1 MTGPRRTALL
11 LSAWTLFVWLTRVRN
26 ALGDD
31 DLSTAGKAGAL
42 VLSASFVVLA
52 GLVVEAVVRG
62 QDRRRALVALLA
74 LWTVVVWPV
83 RVVQIATADHGVGF
97 VVVHVA
103 LGVVSVALS
112 VVAVRAQGGFSGARA
127 NR

>member
-11 LSAWTLFVWLTRVRN
+11 LAAWTLFVWLTRVRN
-26 ALGDD
+26 AVEDD

-42 VLSASFVVLA
+42 ALSASFVVLA
-52 GLVVEAVVRG
+52 CLVLDATVRHG
-62 QDRRRALVALLA
+62 DRRGALVALLG

-83 RVVQIATADHGVGF
+83 RTVQIATAGHGAAF

-103 LGVVSVALS
+103 LGVVSVALAAL
-112 VVAVRAQGGFSGARA
+112 AVRAHGGFPAASG

>member
-1 MTGPRRTALL
+1 MNGPRRTALL
-11 LSAWTLFVWLTRVRN
+11 LVAWTLFVWLTRVRN

-52 GLVVEAVVRG
+52 GLVLDATVRHG
-62 QDRRRALVALLA
+62 DRRAALVALLG

-83 RVVQIATADHGVGF
+83 RVVQIAAANHGAGF

-103 LGVVSVALS
+103 LGVLSIALAA
-112 VVAVRAQGGFSGARA
+112 VAVRAQGGFSAARS
-127 NR
+127 NH